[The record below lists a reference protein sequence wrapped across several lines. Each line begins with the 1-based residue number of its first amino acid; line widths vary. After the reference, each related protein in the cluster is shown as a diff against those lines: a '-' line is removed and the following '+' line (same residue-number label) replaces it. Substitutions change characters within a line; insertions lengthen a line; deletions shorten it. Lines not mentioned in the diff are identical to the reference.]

1 MKLRVLFAALAA
13 VMALP
18 AAAQDTVKIGAILP
32 MSGPFASYGRQIDN
46 GMKLYMKQ
54 HGDVVAGKKIE
65 VLVRDDTGP
74 APEIT
79 KRQAQELIV
88 KDKVNLLAGFGL
100 TPNGLAVAPLITEAK
115 MPAVIMNAA
124 TSIITAK
131 SPYFVRVSMTLPQVT
146 APMATWALQ
155 NGIKKVY
162 VLVSDYGP
170 GYDAEGQFKKTFTA
184 GGGEIVGDVRVPLKS
199 PDFSAYL
206 QRIKDTNPQA
216 VFLFLPAGEQG
227 VAFMKGFHERGLDK
241 AGIKLIAT
249 GDISDDSVID
259 SEGDAALGLITS
271 HHYSDAHKSPLN
283 AAFLKGYAEID
294 PQMRPNFMAVAGYD
308 GMALIYAA
316 LKKTGGSTDGDKFMA
331 AVKGMKWESPRG
343 PVMIDPATR
352 DIVQNIYIRRVEK
365 IKGHYYNVEFD
376 TFKAVK
382 DPGKQ

>member
-1 MKLRVLFAALAA
+1 MKLRVLLTTLAA

-18 AAAQDTVKIGAILP
+18 ATAQDTVKIGAILP
-32 MSGPFASYGRQIDN
+32 MSGPFASYGRQMDN

-271 HHYSDAHKSPLN
+271 HHYSDAHKSALN

-294 PQMRPNFMAVAGYD
+294 PQMRPSFMAVAGYD

>member
-1 MKLRVLFAALAA
+1 MKLRVLLTTLAA

-32 MSGPFASYGRQIDN
+32 MSGPFASYGRQMDN

-271 HHYSDAHKSPLN
+271 HHYSDAHKSALN

-294 PQMRPNFMAVAGYD
+294 PQMRPSFMAVAGYD

-343 PVMIDPATR
+343 PIMIDPATR

>member
-1 MKLRVLFAALAA
+1 MKLRVLLTTLAA

-32 MSGPFASYGRQIDN
+32 MSGPFASYGRQMDN

-271 HHYSDAHKSPLN
+271 HHYSDAHKSALN
-283 AAFLKGYAEID
+283 EAFLKGYAEID
-294 PQMRPNFMAVAGYD
+294 PQMRPSFMAVAGYD

-343 PVMIDPATR
+343 PIMIDPATR

>member
-1 MKLRVLFAALAA
+1 MLTAFAAALA
-13 VMALP
+13 LP
-18 AAAQDTVKIGAILP
+18 ALAQDTVKIGVILP
-32 MSGPFASYGRQIDN
+32 MSGPFASYGRQMDN
-46 GMKLYMKQ
+46 GIKLYMKQ
-54 HGDVVAGKKIE
+54 HGDVAAGKKIE
-65 VLVRDDTGP
+65 ILVRDDTGP

-146 APMATWALQ
+146 APMATWAWQ

-162 VLVSDYGP
+162 ILVSDYGP
-170 GYDAEGQFKKTFTA
+170 GYDAEAQFKKTFTA
-184 GGGEIVGDVRVPLKS
+184 AGGQIVGDVRVPLNS

-283 AAFLKGYAEID
+283 TAFLKGYAEID
-294 PQMRPNFMAVAGYD
+294 PQMRPSFMAVAGYD

-316 LKKTGGSTDGDKFMA
+316 LEKTGGSTDGDKFMA
-331 AVKGMKWESPRG
+331 AVKGMKLESPRG
-343 PVMIDPATR
+343 PIMIDPETR
-352 DIVQNIYIRRVEK
+352 DIVQNVYIRKVEK
-365 IKGHYYNVEFD
+365 VGGNIVNVDVD
-376 TFKAVK
+376 TVANVK
-382 DPGKQ
+382 DPTHK

>member
-1 MKLRVLFAALAA
+1 MKLRVLLTTLAA

-18 AAAQDTVKIGAILP
+18 ATAQDTVKIGAILP
-32 MSGPFASYGRQIDN
+32 MSGPFASYGRQMDN

-271 HHYSDAHKSPLN
+271 HHYSDEHKSALN

-294 PQMRPNFMAVAGYD
+294 PQMRPSFMAVAGYD

>member
-1 MKLRVLFAALAA
+1 MKLRVLLTTLAA

-18 AAAQDTVKIGAILP
+18 ATAQDTVKIGAILP
-32 MSGPFASYGRQIDN
+32 MSGPFASYGRQMDN

-271 HHYSDAHKSPLN
+271 HHYSDAHKSALN
-283 AAFLKGYAEID
+283 EAFLKGYAEID
-294 PQMRPNFMAVAGYD
+294 PQMRPSFMAVAGYD

-343 PVMIDPATR
+343 PIMIDPATR

>member
-1 MKLRVLFAALAA
+1 MKLRVLLTAIAA

-32 MSGPFASYGRQIDN
+32 MSGPFASYGRQMDN

-206 QRIKDTNPQA
+206 QRIKDTKPQA

-271 HHYSDAHKSPLN
+271 HHYSDAHKSALN
-283 AAFLKGYAEID
+283 TAFLKGYAEID
-294 PQMRPNFMAVAGYD
+294 PQMRPSFMAVAGYD